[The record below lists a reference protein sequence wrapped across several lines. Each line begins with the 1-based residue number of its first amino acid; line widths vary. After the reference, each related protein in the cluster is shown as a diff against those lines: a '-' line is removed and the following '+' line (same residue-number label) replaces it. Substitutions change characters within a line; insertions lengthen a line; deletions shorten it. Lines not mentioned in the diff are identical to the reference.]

1 MARLPDGPNTWPSV
15 VEMIVARAPLRIS
28 LGGGGTDLQSYY
40 SRFGGFF
47 VSAAIDK
54 YVYVTVNRPASDD
67 LIRLK
72 YSRSEEVAD
81 IQDLEHDLVR
91 ASLKELELTRNLEI
105 ASMADVPAGTGM
117 GSSGSYLVA
126 LLLALHTLKRDH
138 QPKWELAEQ
147 ACRIEIDLAGH
158 PVGKQDQYVAVWG
171 GLNCFE
177 VSPNGDVTVKALKI
191 PSYALEDL
199 EQGLL
204 LFNTGD
210 TRKSELILSQQ
221 KQDTE
226 GGNQAVVNSLHK
238 TKELGMAIHESL
250 EAGDL
255 VAFGRLLH
263 LHWINKKSRSS
274 QISDTRIDRIYEI
287 ARENGALGGKL
298 VGAGGGGFLMVLA
311 ENGNTRRV
319 REAVCAEGLR
329 DMPFRFDLEGA
340 KTLLDA

>member
-1 MARLPDGPNTWPSV
+1 
-15 VEMIVARAPLRIS
+15 MIVARAPLRVP
-28 LGGGGTDLQSYY
+28 LGGGGTDLPSYY

-47 VSAAIDK
+47 LSAAIDK

-72 YSRSEEVAD
+72 YSRSEEVNHVHE
-81 IQDLEHDLVR
+81 LEHDLVR
-91 ASLKELELTRNLEI
+91 ASLKELDLTRNLEI

-126 LLLALHTLKRDH
+126 LLMALHTLKRDH
-138 QPKWELAEQ
+138 QPKWELAEE
-147 ACRIEIDLAGH
+147 ACHIEIDLAGH

-177 VSPNGDVTVKALKI
+177 VSCDGDVTVTAVKI

-199 EQGLL
+199 ERCLL

-210 TRKSELILSQQ
+210 TRKSDLILSQQ
-221 KQDTE
+221 KKDTDE
-226 GGNQAVVNSLHK
+226 GKQAVVDSLHR
-238 TKELGMAIHESL
+238 TKELGMAIKESL
-250 EAGDL
+250 EEGDL
-255 VAFGRLLH
+255 VTFGRLLH
-263 LHWINKKSRSS
+263 EHWINKKARSS
-274 QISDTRIDRIYEI
+274 QISNGRIDRIYDL
-287 ARENGALGGKL
+287 ARESGALGGK
-298 VGAGGGGFLMVLA
+298 VIGAGGGGFLMVLA
-311 ENGNTRRV
+311 DNGNLRKV

-329 DMPFRFDLEGA
+329 PMPSRFDLEGA